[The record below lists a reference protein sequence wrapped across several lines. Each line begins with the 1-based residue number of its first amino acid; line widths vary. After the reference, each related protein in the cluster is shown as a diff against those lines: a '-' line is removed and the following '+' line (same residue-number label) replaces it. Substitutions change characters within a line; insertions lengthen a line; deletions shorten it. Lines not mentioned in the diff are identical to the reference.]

1 MKQTID
7 FTALTK
13 TIRAELNARHDR
25 SAWDKAVSCTLSTC
39 WKIFSG
45 VPTTRS
51 ACPLTAKSL
60 NGGRSTVQAAGSST
74 ATAAAPCAITQTLP
88 PVSAPRPNS
97 SANTA
102 EHMSPTA
109 SKRGLTCKPAHCT
122 RLATVSA
129 PSAAPAAC
137 IARGCSNMLA
147 LDATQWAALWYVGGM
162 ISGFLLCLVWLNNR
176 AEQ

>member
-7 FTALTK
+7 YTALTK

-25 SAWDKAVSCTLSTC
+25 SAWDKAVTLYALDLLEDIQ
-39 WKIFSG
+39 W
-45 VPTTRS
+45 S
-51 ACPLTAKSL
+51 ANDAERCPLTAKSL